1 MEETTKAML
10 TPKYLVVLGNGFD
23 LSCNLKSSYK
33 DFLRK
38 ILTSKLNIE
47 DLTLESND
55 EKFFEYY
62 SDRLKEF
69 VNKKNFFNNE
79 YRCIEEEI
87 TETDLSIINL
97 NPWYIIFI
105 YKKLSHDSDWFLVE
119 EQIAEELS
127 KNHIVEK
134 IGNTLFNI
142 GVHRPK
148 EYYEK
153 LKKQDSFYT
162 NTTFESVEKIYEV
175 LSYSLLHKNLDS
187 LRLNESKEIYQK
199 LREQLK
205 KLQDEYPSKECSPN
219 CQELSPFIEEKNKN
233 TLFKFVSQVL
243 LTEVKEVE
251 MDFDNYLIEMVND
264 MSQTKYCKSA
274 SNLMERILESASY
287 NYNDNDNIFNI
298 LSFNYT
304 QPWCDSGRNV
314 YGDKIFKKKASYINI
329 HGIISG
335 CFELL
340 PLGIDSEYSGIVFGV
355 DDEKISP
362 LSPEYIFTKSSRTL
376 DLNTNLDNVLNVL
389 NNRFRKR
396 FSDLLNPSIEN
407 VIFFGHSLSK
417 ADYSYFKM
425 IFDTYIDQKTCFTF
439 VYQVFE
445 GTTDTNERRKLIQ
458 NISALFGKYSI
469 DKTQNTDIFKML
481 IQNNRIRI
489 EPLKA
494 QL

>member
-1 MEETTKAML
+1 MNKAML

-33 DFLRK
+33 DFLRN

-47 DLTLESND
+47 DLTSKSDDSDD
-55 EKFFEYY
+55 EEFFEYC
-62 SDRLKEF
+62 SDSLKEF
-69 VNKKNFFNNE
+69 VNKKNFFDNE
-79 YRCIEEEI
+79 YRCIKEEI
-87 TETDLSIINL
+87 TETDLPIINL

-105 YKKLSHDSDWFLVE
+105 YKKLSHNSDWFLVE

-175 LSYSLLHKNLDS
+175 LSYSLLQKNLNSFNSD
-187 LRLNESKEIYQK
+187 ESKEIYQK

-205 KLQDEYPSKECSPN
+205 KLQEEYPPN
-219 CQELSPFIEEKNKN
+219 CQELPPVNEEKIKN
-233 TLFKFVSQVL
+233 TLFEFVSQVL

-251 MDFDNYLIEMVND
+251 MDFNEYLIRMVKD
-264 MSQTKYCKSA
+264 MPQTKYCESA
-274 SNLMERILESASY
+274 AKLMNRILKSVSYDYDYYSY
-287 NYNDNDNIFNI
+287 NDSIFNI

-304 QPWCDSGRNV
+304 QPWSDNGCNIYSN
-314 YGDKIFKKKASYINI
+314 KIFEKKAFDINV
-329 HGIISG
+329 HGIISDG
-335 CFELL
+335 FEI
-340 PLGIDSEYSGIVFGV
+340 PFGLGSEYFGIVFGV

-362 LSPEYIFTKSSRTL
+362 LAPEYIFTKSSRTL
-376 DLNTNLDNVLNVL
+376 DLNTNLDNVLN
-389 NNRFRKR
+389 NYFRKR

-445 GTTDTNERRKLIQ
+445 GTTEANERRKLIQ

-489 EPLKA
+489 EPLIY
-494 QL
+494 

>member
-38 ILTSKLNIE
+38 ILTSKLIIE
-47 DLTLESND
+47 DLTLESKD

-69 VNKKNFFNNE
+69 VNKKIFFNNE

-87 TETDLSIINL
+87 TETDLPIINL

-105 YKKLSHDSDWFLVE
+105 YKKLSHNSDWFLVE

-187 LRLNESKEIYQK
+187 LRSNESKEIYQK

-205 KLQDEYPSKECSPN
+205 KLQDEYPSKKCSPN
-219 CQELSPFIEEKNKN
+219 CQELSPVIEEKIKN
-233 TLFKFVSQVL
+233 TLFEFVSQVL

-251 MDFDNYLIEMVND
+251 MDFDNYLIEMIND
-264 MSQTKYCKSA
+264 MPQEKYCESA
-274 SNLMERILESASY
+274 ADLMERILKSVSYDYDYYSY
-287 NYNDNDNIFNI
+287 NDSIFNI

-304 QPWCDSGRNV
+304 QPWSAKKFNPFD
-314 YGDKIFKKKASYINI
+314 KKAFDINI
-329 HGIISG
+329 HGIISE
-335 CFELL
+335 CFEI
-340 PLGIDSEYSGIVFGV
+340 PLGMGGSEYFGIVFGV

-362 LSPEYIFTKSSRTL
+362 LTPEYIFTKSSRTL
-376 DLNTNLDNVLNVL
+376 DLYTNPDNVLSG
-389 NNRFRKR
+389 FRKR

-425 IFDTYIDQKTCFTF
+425 IFDTYIDQKTCFNF

-494 QL
+494 